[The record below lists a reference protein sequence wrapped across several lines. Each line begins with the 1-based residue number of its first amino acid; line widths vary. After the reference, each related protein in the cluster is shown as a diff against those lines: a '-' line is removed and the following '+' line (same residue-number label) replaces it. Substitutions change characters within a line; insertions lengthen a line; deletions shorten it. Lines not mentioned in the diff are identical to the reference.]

1 VSLVVSLILI
11 GVAGTILVADPEL
24 HLYTNE
30 RDYAWILMVT
40 GLIGFVLSLVFWS
53 SWGGFRR
60 LPTTP
65 DGGLRTPVFA
75 VGLALTSLITY
86 TAIHSVSGLQ
96 YEKTRVFVL
105 AYAFTI
111 AATGVA
117 FLGAVAAARAER
129 WKPLVPGCV
138 LGIAA
143 DMGIWVLVVAT

>member
-1 VSLVVSLILI
+1 MALVVSLILI
-11 GVAGTILVADPEL
+11 GIAGTVLVSDAEL
-24 HLYTNE
+24 QIYVDE
-30 RDYAWILMVT
+30 RHWAWILMVT
-40 GLIGFVLSLVFWS
+40 GLIGLVLSLVFWS

-60 LPTTP
+60 LSTTA
-65 DGGLRTPVFA
+65 DGGLRTPIFA
-75 VGLALTSLITY
+75 VGLALTSLIAS
-86 TAIHSVSGLQ
+86 TAVHFVSGLQ

-105 AYAFTI
+105 AYALTI

-143 DMGIWVLVVAT
+143 DTGLWVLVVAT